1 MILNQRVNIYA
12 LETLEKLCTLE
23 TAPNP
28 KVQHLPAYH
37 LCIAADSGCSLPASG
52 ECACWWLQQDGAV

>member
-1 MILNQRVNIYA
+1 MILDQRVNIYA

-28 KVQHLPAYH
+28 KVQ
-37 LCIAADSGCSLPASG
+37 PASMPCVHFSRVWLLFPCSG
-52 ECACWWLQQDGAV
+52 EYAYWWLQQGDAV